1 LTDLYGS
8 VDGTRK
14 SNVTVPDNGN
24 GSTAS
29 QSSGGR
35 RLVRRSL
42 FSKRRSSQL
51 FSTVTDVDR
60 RQMLLQ
66 RWDEI
71 NLSVMNGFKA
81 SDKEGWRVLHATD
94 FGEAHEIELD
104 EEFKVQIHAL
114 LA

>member
-1 LTDLYGS
+1 
-8 VDGTRK
+8 
-14 SNVTVPDNGN
+14 
-24 GSTAS
+24 
-29 QSSGGR
+29 
-35 RLVRRSL
+35 
-42 FSKRRSSQL
+42 
-51 FSTVTDVDR
+51 
-60 RQMLLQ
+60 MLLQ

-71 NLSVMNGFKA
+71 NLSVMNGFNA